1 MEPCKAPRHPYL
13 SPIHEEAA
21 ENDLFCDHLKNMAPS
36 PILQSAMKHGK
47 RVDDTDEEVYLGVAM
62 FILGLPGI

>member
-1 MEPCKAPRHPYL
+1 MQSPRHPYL

-47 RVDDTDEEVYLGVAM
+47 RVDGTDEEVYLGAAM